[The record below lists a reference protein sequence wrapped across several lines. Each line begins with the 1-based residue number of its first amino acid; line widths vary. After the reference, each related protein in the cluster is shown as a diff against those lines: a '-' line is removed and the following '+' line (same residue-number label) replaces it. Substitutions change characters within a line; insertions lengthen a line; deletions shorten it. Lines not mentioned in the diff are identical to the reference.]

1 MVLRDVR
8 NELVSLTA
16 AHADYGVVFRG
27 KPLAVDE
34 TATQAFACSLR
45 RARNWPHTPAISREP
60 PGLGMAA
67 E

>member
-34 TATQAFACSLR
+34 AATQTARERLR
-45 RARNWPHTPAISREP
+45 RARKWPHTPSISREP